1 MKQLIQGGRIL
12 TADRLDGAH
21 ADLLIDGDTIVALMP
36 PGEGV
41 TADAKRIDATGRLLI
56 PGLVNAHT
64 HATVALGKGM
74 ATAGRLSCC

>member
-41 TADAKRIDATGRLLI
+41 TADA
-56 PGLVNAHT
+56 
-64 HATVALGKGM
+64 
-74 ATAGRLSCC
+74 

>member
-41 TADAKRIDATGRLLI
+41 TTDAKRIDATGHLLI
-56 PGLVNAHT
+56 PG
-64 HATVALGKGM
+64 
-74 ATAGRLSCC
+74 